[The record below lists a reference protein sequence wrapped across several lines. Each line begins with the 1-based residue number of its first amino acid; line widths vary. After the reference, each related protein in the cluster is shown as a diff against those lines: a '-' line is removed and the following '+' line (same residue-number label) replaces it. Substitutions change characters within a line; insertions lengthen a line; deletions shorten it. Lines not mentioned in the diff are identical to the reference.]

1 MATTTQPRST
11 RRTDF
16 VALLYTAADA
26 MVAELLARMEQAGY
40 GDVRQAHGCV
50 FGNIAPDGMRLTELS
65 ELAGMTKQGVGE
77 AVSDLERLGYA
88 ERVADPSDGRAKII
102 RLTGRGRDAQ
112 RAAFGIIAD
121 IERDWTE
128 RFGAER
134 VEQARELLV
143 DLTAPAE
150 SATAVAAPTGQ
161 PRSVQPAAEPL
172 AASAA

>member
-1 MATTTQPRST
+1 MPTTT
-11 RRTDF
+11 RRQDF

-26 MVAELLARMEQAGY
+26 LVAELLARMEHAGY

-50 FGNIAPDGMRLTELS
+50 FGNIAPDGMRLTELA

-102 RLTGRGRDAQ
+102 RLTDRGRAAQ
-112 RAAFGIIAD
+112 RAAFEVISD
-121 IERDWTE
+121 IERTWTE

-134 VEQARELLV
+134 VEAMRALLI
-143 DLTAPAE
+143 DLTAA
-150 SATAVAAPTGQ
+150 
-161 PRSVQPAAEPL
+161 
-172 AASAA
+172 